1 MPGRRDRRSGQGR
14 QTARPG
20 RRIKGRC
27 RQGDADP
34 PAVVPTDR
42 TCRRTR
48 CGLNAEACG
57 QSAAAGVLAG
67 ARRGLDDLQAPQPSS
82 RPANRYPDRYFGR
95 SGRHERART
104 GDRQGSGRG
113 ANGRNRVRPQCGNER
128 PGLCGPGRR
137 GHSCRTS
144 RHRKRARLLRG
155 SGSCGPWRY
164 GCDRD
169 FDPLDPAQ
177 RQVVVASAFQSSG
190 IIHLTLELVQM
201 IDRKNRYGRTAA
213 RINDADG
220 LARRPSSTTVDI
232 HAHIVVPQ
240 AAKLAQPHVDISR
253 VPLAYFSDAY
263 SKEINA
269 QQEKDVGE
277 VMTTIDRRLR
287 DLDGMGID
295 IQVVAPAPGQ
305 NYYTVDAKIAEQAH
319 RLANDGVAEFC
330 SRKPDRF
337 VGLGVVT
344 LQEPEIAVRELDYIM
359 NDLKLRGVE
368 ILTNVDGQELS
379 DPKFRAFFAKAEQ
392 LGAFIMMHPNGFT
405 HGDRLTHYYLNN
417 VLGNPLE
424 TTLALHNLIFS
435 GTLARFPDLKL
446 MAVHGG
452 GYLPGYSGRIDHAW
466 GARRDSHGELP
477 LPPTTYLRQVYLDTV
492 VFTYHQLAYMI
503 DVFGPDRILM
513 GTDYPFDMAEF
524 NPVGHIAG
532 VHGIDE
538 ATLAQIAGGNAARVL
553 GLDL

>member
-1 MPGRRDRRSGQGR
+1 
-14 QTARPG
+14 
-20 RRIKGRC
+20 
-27 RQGDADP
+27 
-34 PAVVPTDR
+34 
-42 TCRRTR
+42 
-48 CGLNAEACG
+48 
-57 QSAAAGVLAG
+57 
-67 ARRGLDDLQAPQPSS
+67 
-82 RPANRYPDRYFGR
+82 
-95 SGRHERART
+95 
-104 GDRQGSGRG
+104 
-113 ANGRNRVRPQCGNER
+113 
-128 PGLCGPGRR
+128 
-137 GHSCRTS
+137 
-144 RHRKRARLLRG
+144 
-155 SGSCGPWRY
+155 
-164 GCDRD
+164 
-169 FDPLDPAQ
+169 
-177 RQVVVASAFQSSG
+177 
-190 IIHLTLELVQM
+190 M
-201 IDRKNRYGRTAA
+201 IDSKNRYGRTAA

-220 LARRPSSTTVDI
+220 LARRPSSPTIDI
-232 HAHIVVPQ
+232 HAHVVVPQ
-240 AAKLAQPHVDISR
+240 AAKLAQPHVDITR
-253 VPLAYFSDAY
+253 IPLAHFADAY

-287 DLDGMGID
+287 DLDAMGID

-359 NDLKLRGVE
+359 NHLKLRGVE

-379 DPKFRAFFAKAEQ
+379 DEKFRPFFARAEA

-435 GTLARFPDLKL
+435 GTLARFPELKL

-466 GARRDSHGELP
+466 GARKDSHADLP

-492 VFTYHQLAYMI
+492 VFSYHQLAYLI

-513 GTDYPFDMAEF
+513 GTDYPFDMAEY

-532 VHGIDE
+532 VQGMDE
-538 ATLAQIAGGNAARVL
+538 LTLAQIAGGNAIRVL